1 MIHDFEIF
9 LRDQHMFEL
18 EHKQTIDVERA
29 IDAEDDEMIEEPGIG
44 YRGTFTVNPKFDVKE
59 AEKVVGYATA
69 EGTAAYAQR
78 SSLVHESNFK
88 KVKVGNTDDPLTL
101 SKMIYGTAGRF

>member
-1 MIHDFEIF
+1 MIHDFEVF

-18 EHKQTIDVERA
+18 EHNQTID
-29 IDAEDDEMIEEPGIG
+29 AEADEMLEEPGIG
-44 YRGTFTVNPKFDVKE
+44 YRGTFTVNPTFDLKE
-59 AEKVVGYATA
+59 AEKVGGYATA

-78 SSLVHESNFK
+78 SSLVDDSNFK
-88 KVKVGNTDDPLTL
+88 KVKVGDTDDPLTL